1 MKIIK
6 ISDNRRFNISSIVV
20 GYLEENKEEV
30 LEFEIPEK
38 YSEYGKKA
46 CFSANGQ
53 TFAKTFDDIISNKL
67 TITRDI
73 SQFKELDMTIA
84 FFKIEDEDEIIA
96 RTSILHILI
105 ENAIVCDDDVNPD
118 ESKIIVLDNLIDE
131 VTKLDVLVTKNEE
144 KREEYY
150 QEIQKKVDNGDFN
163 GATFKPSVDS
173 EGNLSFTN
181 DKGLENPTSVNIKGP
196 KGEPGEQGP
205 QGTEGP
211 QGNTGPQGPAGN
223 PGADGKSATIQIGT
237 VTTLKA
243 GSNAIVENV
252 GTENN
257 AIFNFGI
264 PKGAD
269 GTNAILASPLK
280 GKKITVIGDSLSTG
294 YTESTNWVNIL
305 AENTGANVVNL
316 ASNGATIAYRDNDD
330 GNNFYSKMSSV
341 ATDSDFVIIMG
352 GGNDMLQE
360 ITAGT
365 FSDINN
371 VYTTAGSVYQL
382 IAYFQQNLPSA
393 KIMFITEPPIGGEL
407 HELYDP
413 YLNAIIEV
421 CARCHIP
428 CFNMTNNFGLNPAV
442 PQVREIYWLED
453 HIHLTVAGHTYMSNK
468 IQKFLESEVVNNN
481 LNAITLNG
489 YKLSILT
496 ASEYSAL
503 ATKDAKTI
511 YITQDNKAYL
521 GSSLILGGGTSSGD
535 APIEGAI
542 DQNLWNTFFKINKYA
557 NNDVTNNNPTLEF
570 SGTSTGA
577 LIANLSEEE
586 ATYAYGAS
594 VSHVATTLDA
604 GKTLSVELELETTNV
619 SVCNIGFMYGTG
631 SYADLITTNGQ
642 SGTYTVSISNTT
654 DSTININGIACM
666 IDVADTSGYTLK
678 MTIKS
683 ITIS

>member
-1 MKIIK
+1 MNFLSKLGLTKLVNNIK
-6 ISDNRRFNISSIVV
+6 NELN
-20 GYLEENKEEV
+20 NK
-30 LEFEIPEK
+30 
-38 YSEYGKKA
+38 
-46 CFSANGQ
+46 Q
-53 TFAKTFDDIISNKL
+53 DKL
-67 TITRDI
+67 TTGNGIEITD
-73 SQFKELDMTIA
+73 
-84 FFKIEDEDEIIA
+84 
-96 RTSILHILI
+96 
-105 ENAIVCDDDVNPD
+105 
-118 ESKIIVLDNLIDE
+118 
-131 VTKLDVLVTKNEE
+131 
-144 KREEYY
+144 
-150 QEIQKKVDNGDFN
+150 
-163 GATFKPSVDS
+163 
-173 EGNLSFTN
+173 
-181 DKGLENPTSVNIKGP
+181 
-196 KGEPGEQGP
+196 
-205 QGTEGP
+205 
-211 QGNTGPQGPAGN
+211 
-223 PGADGKSATIQIGT
+223 
-237 VTTLKA
+237 
-243 GSNAIVENV
+243 ENV
-252 GTENN
+252 IKT
-257 AIFNFGI
+257 
-264 PKGAD
+264 
-269 GTNAILASPLK
+269 TSSLK

-294 YTESTNWVNIL
+294 YTESTNWVNVL

-330 GNNFYSKMSSV
+330 GNNFYSMMSSV

-428 CFNMTNNFGLNPAV
+428 CFNLTNNFGLNPAI

-453 HIHLTVAGHTYMSNK
+453 YIHLTVAGHTYMSAK

-489 YKLSILT
+489 YKLSVLNATEYASLT
-496 ASEYSAL
+496 
-503 ATKDAKTI
+503 TKDSNTI
-511 YITQDNKAYL
+511 YITKDQKAYL
-521 GSSLILGGGTSSGD
+521 GNMLILGGGSTSGENTGD
-535 APIEGAI
+535 TTTEGTI
-542 DQNLWNTFFKINKYA
+542 DTDLWNALFKITKYA
-557 NNDVTNNNPTLEF
+557 GNSVTNSNPSLTF

-604 GKTLSVELELETTNV
+604 GKTLSIEVELETTNV
-619 SVCNIGFMYGTG
+619 SICNMGFMYGTG

-654 DSTININGIACM
+654 ESIININGIACM